1 MSENKTLQYYNQNAE
16 AFLMTTLNVD
26 FSDVQQVFL
35 KALPKKAHI
44 LDFGCGSGRDSKYF
58 LEQGYRVT
66 AVDGSEKMCLLAS
79 DLIGQ
84 PVRQMMFHE
93 LNDKNAYDGIWACAS
108 ILHLAKGELREV
120 LNKMTQALQANGVIY
135 TSFKYGTFEGER
147 NGRYFTDFE
156 EKSFTAFITQIE
168 ELRIEKMWVTG
179 DVREGRCD
187 ERWLNLLL
195 RRADIS

>member
-1 MSENKTLQYYNQNAE
+1 MA
-16 AFLMTTLNVD
+16 TLNVD

-44 LDFGCGSGRDSKYF
+44 LDFGCGSGRDSMYF
-58 LEQGYRVT
+58 MEHGYQVT

-79 DLIGQ
+79 SLIGH
-84 PVRQMMFHE
+84 PVRQMLFYE

-108 ILHLAKGELREV
+108 ILHLPKGKLQEV
-120 LNKMTQALQANGVIY
+120 LNKMVQALQADGAIY

-156 EKSFTAFITQIE
+156 EKSFTAFIGQIK

-179 DVREGRCD
+179 DVREGRGD

-195 RRADIS
+195 RRTDIG